1 MHTSSP
7 KVGKPGLRSRGPI
20 SSEGSRP
27 QSTGNSEKSQD
38 NVEAP
43 PPAELIEKGIFGN
56 FF

>member
-7 KVGKPGLRSRGPI
+7 KPGLRSRGPI
-20 SSEGSRP
+20 SSGGSRP

-43 PPAELIEKGIFGN
+43 PADLIEEGN
-56 FF
+56 FGKQI